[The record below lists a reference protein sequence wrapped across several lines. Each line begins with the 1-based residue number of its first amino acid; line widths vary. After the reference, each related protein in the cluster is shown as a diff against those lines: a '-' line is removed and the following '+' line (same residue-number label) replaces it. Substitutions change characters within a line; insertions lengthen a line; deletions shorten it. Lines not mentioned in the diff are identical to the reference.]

1 MQDPGQIIIPG
12 SLMILLIG
20 LIARLFYIF
29 FIDEEKANKNLL
41 FKYLKRLTI
50 AIMSL
55 SFGFLTILTIF
66 VLIAI
71 MARVTMALFG
81 Y

>member
-1 MQDPGQIIIPG
+1 MQDPDQIIIPG

-20 LIARLFYIF
+20 LISNLVYIF
-29 FIDEEKANKNLL
+29 IGKEKANKSLI
-41 FKYLKRLTI
+41 FKYLRRLTI

-55 SFGFLTILTIF
+55 SFGFLTILIIF
-66 VLIAI
+66 VLIMI
-71 MARVTMALFG
+71 MARVTMELFG

>member
-1 MQDPGQIIIPG
+1 MDPNQIIIPG
-12 SLMILLIG
+12 CLVILVIG
-20 LIARLFYIF
+20 LIACLFYLF
-29 FIDEEKANKNLL
+29 FINEEKANKNLA

-66 VLIAI
+66 VLISI

>member
-1 MQDPGQIIIPG
+1 MDHNQIIIPG
-12 SLMILLIG
+12 CLVILVIG
-20 LIARLFYIF
+20 LIACLFYLF
-29 FIDEEKANKNLL
+29 FINEEKVNKNLA

-66 VLIAI
+66 VLIMI
-71 MARVTMALFG
+71 MARVMMALFG

>member
-20 LIARLFYIF
+20 LIACLFYIF

>member
-1 MQDPGQIIIPG
+1 LDSNQIIIPG
-12 SLMILLIG
+12 CLVILVIG
-20 LIARLFYIF
+20 LIACLFYLF
-29 FIDEEKANKNLL
+29 FINEEKANKNLA

-66 VLIAI
+66 ILIMI

>member
-1 MQDPGQIIIPG
+1 MDPNQIIVPG
-12 SLMILLIG
+12 CLIILVIG
-20 LIARLFYIF
+20 IIAYLFYLF
-29 FIDEEKANKNLL
+29 FIDKEKANKNLL

-50 AIMSL
+50 SIMSL

-71 MARVTMALFG
+71 MARVAMALFG

>member
-1 MQDPGQIIIPG
+1 MQDPSQIIIPG
-12 SLMILLIG
+12 CLIILVIG
-20 LIARLFYIF
+20 LIACLFYLF
-29 FIDEEKANKNLL
+29 FIDEEKANRNLA

-55 SFGFLTILTIF
+55 SFGFLTILTVF
-66 VLIAI
+66 VLIMI

>member
-1 MQDPGQIIIPG
+1 MDPNQIIIPG
-12 SLMILLIG
+12 CLVILVIG
-20 LIARLFYIF
+20 LIACLFYLF
-29 FIDEEKANKNLL
+29 FIDEEKANKNLA

>member
-1 MQDPGQIIIPG
+1 MDLSQIIIPG
-12 SLMILLIG
+12 CLVILVIG
-20 LIARLFYIF
+20 LIARLFHLF
-29 FIDEEKANKNLL
+29 FINEEKANKNLA

-66 VLIAI
+66 ILIMI

>member
-1 MQDPGQIIIPG
+1 MQDPNQIIVPG
-12 SLMILLIG
+12 CLVILVIG
-20 LIARLFYIF
+20 LIACLFYLF
-29 FIDEEKANKNLL
+29 FINEEKANKNLA

-50 AIMSL
+50 AIMLL
-55 SFGFLTILTIF
+55 SFGFLTILIIF
-66 VLIAI
+66 VLIMI

>member
-1 MQDPGQIIIPG
+1 MQDPDQIIIPG

-20 LIARLFYIF
+20 LIACLFYLF
-29 FIDEEKANKNLL
+29 FINEEKANKNLA

-66 VLIAI
+66 VLISI

>member
-12 SLMILLIG
+12 CLVILVIG
-20 LIARLFYIF
+20 LIACLFYLF
-29 FIDEEKANKNLL
+29 FINEEKANKNLA

-55 SFGFLTILTIF
+55 SFSFLTILTIF
-66 VLIAI
+66 VLIMI

>member
-1 MQDPGQIIIPG
+1 MLDDQIIIPG
-12 SLMILLIG
+12 CLVILVIG
-20 LIARLFYIF
+20 LIACLFYLF
-29 FIDEEKANKNLL
+29 FINEEKANKNLL

>member
-1 MQDPGQIIIPG
+1 MDPNQIIIPG
-12 SLMILLIG
+12 CLVILVIG
-20 LIARLFYIF
+20 LIACLFYLF

-66 VLIAI
+66 VLIVI

>member
-1 MQDPGQIIIPG
+1 MDPNQIIIPG
-12 SLMILLIG
+12 CLVILVIG
-20 LIARLFYIF
+20 LIACLFYLF
-29 FIDEEKANKNLL
+29 FIDEEKANKNLA

-50 AIMSL
+50 AIMSS
-55 SFGFLTILTIF
+55 SFGFLIILTIF

>member
-1 MQDPGQIIIPG
+1 MGPNQIIIPG
-12 SLMILLIG
+12 CLVILVIG
-20 LIARLFYIF
+20 LIACLFYLF
-29 FIDEEKANKNLL
+29 FINEEKANKNLA

-66 VLIAI
+66 ILIMI

>member
-1 MQDPGQIIIPG
+1 MDPNQIIIPG
-12 SLMILLIG
+12 CLVILVIG
-20 LIARLFYIF
+20 LIACLFYLF
-29 FIDEEKANKNLL
+29 FIDEEKANKNLA

-66 VLIAI
+66 VLIMI

>member
-1 MQDPGQIIIPG
+1 MQDPSQIIIPG
-12 SLMILLIG
+12 CLIILVIG
-20 LIARLFYIF
+20 LIACLFYLF
-29 FIDEEKANKNLL
+29 FIDEEKVNRNLA

-55 SFGFLTILTIF
+55 SFGFLTILTVFI
-66 VLIAI
+66 LIAI

>member
-1 MQDPGQIIIPG
+1 MDPNQIIVPG
-12 SLMILLIG
+12 CLIILVIG
-20 LIARLFYIF
+20 IIAYLFYLF
-29 FIDEEKANKNLL
+29 FIDKEKANKNLL

-71 MARVTMALFG
+71 MARVAMALFG

>member
-1 MQDPGQIIIPG
+1 MLDDQIIIPG
-12 SLMILLIG
+12 CLVILVIG
-20 LIARLFYIF
+20 LIACLFYLF
-29 FIDEEKANKNLL
+29 FINEEKANKNLL

-66 VLIAI
+66 VLIMI

>member
-1 MQDPGQIIIPG
+1 MSDDQIIIPG

-20 LIARLFYIF
+20 LISCLFYIF
-29 FIDEEKANKNLL
+29 IDKDKAKESLV
-41 FKYLKRLTI
+41 FKYLRRLTI
-50 AIMSL
+50 AIMTL
-55 SFGFLTILTIF
+55 SFGFLTILIIF

-71 MARVTMALFG
+71 MTRVTMALFG

>member
-1 MQDPGQIIIPG
+1 MLNDQIIVPG
-12 SLMILLIG
+12 CLVILVIG
-20 LIARLFYIF
+20 LIAYLFYLF
-29 FIDEEKANKNLL
+29 FINEEKANKNLA

-66 VLIAI
+66 ILIMI

-81 Y
+81 C

>member
-1 MQDPGQIIIPG
+1 MDSNQIIIPG
-12 SLMILLIG
+12 CLVILVIG
-20 LIARLFYIF
+20 LIACLFYLF
-29 FIDEEKANKNLL
+29 FINEEKANKNLA

-66 VLIAI
+66 ILIMI

>member
-1 MQDPGQIIIPG
+1 
-12 SLMILLIG
+12 MILLIG
-20 LIARLFYIF
+20 LIACLFYIF
-29 FIDEEKANKNLL
+29 FINEEKANKNLL

-66 VLIAI
+66 VLIMV

>member
-1 MQDPGQIIIPG
+1 MDPNQIIIPG
-12 SLMILLIG
+12 CLVILVIG
-20 LIARLFYIF
+20 LIACLFYLF
-29 FIDEEKANKNLL
+29 FINEEKANKNLL

-55 SFGFLTILTIF
+55 SFGFLTILIIF
-66 VLIAI
+66 VLIMI

>member
-1 MQDPGQIIIPG
+1 MSDSSQIIIPG
-12 SLMILLIG
+12 SLIILVIG
-20 LIARLFYIF
+20 LIFYLFYL
-29 FIDEEKANKNLL
+29 FIDEDKANKNLL
-41 FKYLKRLTI
+41 FKYLRRLII
-50 AIMSL
+50 AIMTL

>member
-1 MQDPGQIIIPG
+1 MLDDQIIIPG
-12 SLMILLIG
+12 CMIILLIG
-20 LIARLFYIF
+20 LIACLFYI
-29 FIDEEKANKNLL
+29 IIGKEKADENLL

-71 MARVTMALFG
+71 MARITMALFG

>member
-1 MQDPGQIIIPG
+1 MDPNQIIIPG
-12 SLMILLIG
+12 CLVILVIG
-20 LIARLFYIF
+20 LIACLFYLF
-29 FIDEEKANKNLL
+29 FINEEKANKKLA